1 MKKYEAVMK
10 QLQLKMELDSNEV
23 CTFITHFGRFDDI
36 EVFDKYKNE
45 LLLYTKGTIIDKF
58 YPDEIDR
65 DKAYQ
70 KSRHLT
76 YLFDDYNRQQ
86 RLKYPSGRFRSI
98 YKELEEAV
106 GRRDQLEHKVVVC
119 NQCKMKVYPS
129 YSQEYAYQCFE
140 CDEDLY
146 TIETQVMEE
155 KDYYTMMAS
164 KFGCSIEQMKALHK
178 SYDAYVLKY
187 IHQDRSSDS
196 VFTLK
201 DFYKSSEL
209 SKDICMNMALNL
221 M

>member
-36 EVFDKYKNE
+36 EIYDKHKEE

-70 KSRHLT
+70 RSRHLT

-86 RLKYPSGRFRSI
+86 RLKYPSGRFRSM

-106 GRRDQLEHKVVVC
+106 GRRDQLEHKVIVC
-119 NQCKMKVYPS
+119 NHCKTKVYPS
-129 YSQEYAYQCFE
+129 NSQEYAYQCFE

-155 KDYYTMMAS
+155 EDYFNHIKDELGCTLLEAS
-164 KFGCSIEQMKALHK
+164 RLQKECDKFIMQNKAQMEIIPSL
-178 SYDAYVLKY
+178 YDFFYENQKLQYEEPKLVLNCGIKY
-187 IHQDRSSDS
+187 
-196 VFTLK
+196 
-201 DFYKSSEL
+201 
-209 SKDICMNMALNL
+209 
-221 M
+221 

>member
-36 EVFDKYKNE
+36 EIYDKHKEE

-70 KSRHLT
+70 RSRHLT
-76 YLFDDYNRQQ
+76 YLFDDYNKQQ

-119 NQCKMKVYPS
+119 NHCKTKVYPS
-129 YSQEYAYQCFE
+129 NSQEYAYQCFE

-155 KDYYTMMAS
+155 EDYFNHIKDELGCTLLEAS
-164 KFGCSIEQMKALHK
+164 RLQKEYDKFIMQNKAQMEIIPSL
-178 SYDAYVLKY
+178 YDFFYENQKLQYEEPKLVLNCGIKY
-187 IHQDRSSDS
+187 
-196 VFTLK
+196 
-201 DFYKSSEL
+201 
-209 SKDICMNMALNL
+209 
-221 M
+221 

>member
-36 EVFDKYKNE
+36 DIFDKHKNE

-70 KSRHLT
+70 RSRHLT

-119 NQCKMKVYPS
+119 NHCKTKVYPS
-129 YSQEYAYQCFE
+129 NSQEYAYQCFE

-146 TIETQVMEE
+146 TIETQIMEE
-155 KDYYTMMAS
+155 DDYFNHIKDKLGCTLLEAS
-164 KFGCSIEQMKALHK
+164 RLQKE
-178 SYDAYVLKY
+178 YDKY
-187 IHQDRSSDS
+187 IMQNKAQMEIKLS
-196 VFTLK
+196 LY
-201 DFYKSSEL
+201 DFFYENQKQQREEPKL
-209 SKDICMNMALNL
+209 VLNCVIKY
-221 M
+221 